1 VVKLQLGKQIVRV
14 KSDARRAAI
23 AAAAWQVFRESGY
36 ERATMSEINARAGG
50 SKATIYNYFAS
61 KDELFVA
68 ALEYGLQEST
78 QGPFKQLASSGPL
91 PERLVRF
98 ARAYMASRLQ
108 PDMIAIDRILVA
120 EAGRSN
126 VFEAVR
132 EKSYLKR
139 RMIADLLEPEMAE
152 GHLRDA
158 DPIRAAIH
166 LLALIEAN
174 VLDRHLH
181 GDMTLTPEEIDEQI
195 HLGVDT
201 FLRAYAAQ

>member
-1 VVKLQLGKQIVRV
+1 MRV

-68 ALEYGLQEST
+68 ALEYGLREST
-78 QGPFKQLASSGPL
+78 QEPFKQLASRDPCRTGWSASPGPIWT
-91 PERLVRF
+91 
-98 ARAYMASRLQ
+98 AACQ
-108 PDMIAIDRILVA
+108 PDMIAIERILVA

-126 VFEAVR
+126 VFEAIR
-132 EKSYLKR
+132 EKSFLKR

-152 GHLRDA
+152 GRLRDA

-201 FLRAYAAQ
+201 FLRAYAAR